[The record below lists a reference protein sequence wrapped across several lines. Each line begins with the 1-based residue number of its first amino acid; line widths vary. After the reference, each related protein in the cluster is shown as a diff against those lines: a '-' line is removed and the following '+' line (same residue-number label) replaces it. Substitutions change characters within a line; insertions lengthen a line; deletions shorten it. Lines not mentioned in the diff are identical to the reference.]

1 MRQKVMATSSSVTI
15 TGALASDPTTGV
27 VELTL
32 TDAANSKFRRTWQI
46 CV

>member
-1 MRQKVMATSSSVTI
+1 MAKSYGGSSSVTI
-15 TGALASDPTTGV
+15 TAALASDPTTGV

-32 TDAANSKFRRTWQI
+32 TDHSNSKFRRTSQI